1 MELAKEIIIALTK
14 EKAVSPD
21 VLSSLKRRYSKRK
34 SAKMIPNSQLL
45 EAYHTLIKDKRIK
58 PNPEIEEVL
67 RIRKIRSL
75 SGIIIVSALTKP
87 FPCPGKC
94 IFCPSQS
101 KVPKSYLKEEPAV
114 ARAIMMGYRPFQQ
127 VQARIKAL
135 EAIGHPTDKIDLR
148 IIGGT
153 WSFYPKNYQNW
164 FIKECLRGANEY
176 NEKCKTKNEKRQL
189 KIKKLENVQ
198 KQNEQAKHRIIGI
211 TIETRPDFI
220 DEKEIKRLRELGITR
235 VELGIQS
242 IYNNILKINKRGH
255 NIDAAIKATR
265 LLKDAGFKI
274 CFQMMPNLLGSD
286 PNKDVKMFKELF
298 SNPDFRPDYLKIYPC
313 ALLKE
318 APLYN
323 IWEKQGYQPYTEKQL
338 LEIIIAIK
346 KTVPY
351 YCRIQRIV
359 RDIPSQYVVQGGTK
373 TSNLR
378 QMIMVIAKQQRW
390 RCKCIRCREVKGQYN
405 PKEKIYLFRSD
416 YEASKGKEIFLSFEN
431 KDRTRLHSLLRL
443 RIPGQ
448 VVLPVL
454 KDSGI
459 VRELHTYGKLVPV
472 SQKTNAPQHRGL
484 GKKLMQ
490 EAEKI
495 VQKEFGLKNII
506 VISGVGVRDY
516 YKTLGYSLKNT
527 YMIKRLKM

>member
-1 MELAKEIIIALTK
+1 MEPAKEIIIALTK
-14 EKAVSPD
+14 EK
-21 VLSSLKRRYSKRK
+21 VLNSEILNSLKRFYSKKK

-45 EAYHTLIKDKRIK
+45 EAYHILIKDKRLK
-58 PNPEIEEVL
+58 PNPKIEEVL

-75 SGIIIVSALTKP
+75 SGIVIVAVLTKA

-94 IFCPSQS
+94 IFCPSQD

-114 ARAIMMGYRPFQQ
+114 ARAIMMKYRPFQQ
-127 VQARIKAL
+127 VQVRIKAL

-164 FIKECLRGANEY
+164 FIKECFRGANEY
-176 NEKCKTKNEKRQL
+176 NEKCKTENIKRKLKNKKLKDAQKENEK
-189 KIKKLENVQ
+189 
-198 KQNEQAKHRIIGI
+198 AKHRIIGI

-220 DEKEIKRLRELGITR
+220 DGKEIRRLRELGITR
-235 VELGIQS
+235 VELGVQS
-242 IYNNILKINKRGH
+242 VYDSVLKLNKRGH
-255 NIDAAIKATR
+255 NIDATIRATR

-274 CFQMMPNLLGSD
+274 CFQMMPNLLGAA
-286 PNKDVKMFKELF
+286 PNKDVEMFKELF

-313 ALLKE
+313 ALLKK

-323 IWEKQGYQPYTEKQL
+323 IWKKQGYKPYTEKQL

-378 QMIMVIAKQQRW
+378 QMITIIAKQQGW
-390 RCKCIRCREVKGQYN
+390 RCKCIRCREVKDNYN
-405 PKEKIYLFRSD
+405 PKEKIYLFRTD

-431 KDRTRLHSLLRL
+431 KDRTRIHSLLRL

-448 VVLPVL
+448 IVLPAL

-459 VRELHTYGKLVPV
+459 IRELHTYGKLVPI
-472 SQKTNAPQHRGL
+472 SQRTKAPQHQGL
-484 GKKLMQ
+484 GKRLMK

-495 VQKEFGLKNII
+495 VQKEFGLKNIA

-516 YKTLGYSLKNT
+516 YRHLGYFLKDT
-527 YMIKRLKM
+527 YMIKKLK